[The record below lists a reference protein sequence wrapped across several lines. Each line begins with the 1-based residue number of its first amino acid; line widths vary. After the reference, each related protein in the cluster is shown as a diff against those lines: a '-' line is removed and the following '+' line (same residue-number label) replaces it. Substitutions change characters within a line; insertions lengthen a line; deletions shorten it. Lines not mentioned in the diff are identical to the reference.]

1 MITIASVLFKNRT
14 YFEINRDLTRQ
25 LNPDTP
31 HQWLLAD
38 NELGANFSLQEPD
51 IEVIQGVQPVRTK
64 DAGSLH
70 HARALQKCLEA
81 VETRFVLLLDP
92 DFFVLRPRW
101 IVDTIEHMQRHQLH
115 FLGSVWHPRWYYQ
128 YRYFPTVHFMMIDL
142 QKVERDSLDLLPRIE
157 HDRVWHFINH
167 PRPLL
172 PNFVRLRLKIGRIR
186 DTGYQI
192 FRRYVRDPGVRYETF
207 LPSYSPA
214 PTFSTWMES
223 MLAPLVGDRWCF
235 VPQKPGAFTSNSF
248 LREKH
253 LQAYRSGWEEFFW
266 KEEPFAFHL
275 RCVGRRTSP
284 ERETPILRETLKALG
299 LQHTQG

>member
-14 YFEINRDLTRQ
+14 YFEINRDLTQQ

-38 NELGANFSLQEPD
+38 NELGANFSLQE
-51 IEVIQGVQPVRTK
+51 
-64 DAGSLH
+64 
-70 HARALQKCLEA
+70 
-81 VETRFVLLLDP
+81 P

-128 YRYFPTVHFMMIDL
+128 YRYFPTVHFMLFDL

-157 HDRVWHFINH
+157 HHRVWHFVNH

-172 PNFVRLRLKIGRIR
+172 PDFVRLPLKIGRIR

-192 FRRYVRDPGVRYETF
+192 FRRYVRDPSVRYETF

-214 PTFSTWMES
+214 PTFATWMES
-223 MLAPLVGDRWCF
+223 RLAPLVGDRWCF
-235 VPQKPGAFTSNSF
+235 VPQQPGAFTSNSF

-253 LQAYRSGWEEFFW
+253 LQAYWSGWEEFFW

-275 RCVGRRTSP
+275 RSVGRRT
-284 ERETPILRETLKALG
+284 EKHRF
-299 LQHTQG
+299 